1 MKEEETMNQYIKE
14 FPKEPSFR
22 RNGFDGYNVDLNN
35 ENISITYENVYKGH
49 DKYCTNTKITHIY
62 YVISGEGKF
71 KIKDEIYEVKK
82 GNIIE
87 IPPSTKFVFA
97 GEMELLL
104 IMNPQFTREGEIVGE
119 ENDLM

>member
-1 MKEEETMNQYIKE
+1 MSNYIKT
-14 FPKEPSFR
+14 FPEEPSFKR
-22 RNGFDGYNVDLNN
+22 EGFDGYIAELDN
-35 ENISITYENVYKGH
+35 ENISITYEYVYKGH

-71 KIKDEIYEVKK
+71 KIKDDIYEVKK
-82 GNIIE
+82 GDVIE
-87 IPPSTKFVFA
+87 IPPSTKFIFA

-119 ENDLM
+119 DNDLY